1 MAAGGG
7 GGGGAAA
14 GSAVTNVQRSIFRV
28 PYTEIECVQSVV
40 ELREDLIP
48 TTDFPAVVEEVK
60 SQNNLTVLN
69 VWNVPDYKAMLLTEG
84 DEEKLADDDRF
95 LPAETT
101 CGEIILEAVLPANI
115 QELAQDVISQ
125 YHVKVVDIIDMPE
138 YKAIVIL
145 AEPDNPITKDPR
157 FINYNEDYQLSENYT
172 GSGELNLKYGHIAAP
187 PTVIEEEITP
197 DSIKR
202 TFSAEELEE
211 DSQSEDGEE
220 QKLMSTLQYLI
231 LESIWITR
239 I

>member
-1 MAAGGG
+1 
-7 GGGGAAA
+7 
-14 GSAVTNVQRSIFRV
+14 
-28 PYTEIECVQSVV
+28 
-40 ELREDLIP
+40 
-48 TTDFPAVVEEVK
+48 
-60 SQNNLTVLN
+60 
-69 VWNVPDYKAMLLTEG
+69 MLLAEG
-84 DEEKLADDDRF
+84 DEEKLSDDDRF

-172 GSGELNLKYGHIAAP
+172 GSGESNLKYGHIAAP

-202 TFSAEELEE
+202 TFSAEELEDE
-211 DSQSEDGEE
+211 TTQSEGGEE
-220 QKLMSTLQYLI
+220 D
-231 LESIWITR
+231 
-239 I
+239 